1 MAMTVWA
8 TAVSHPR
15 QRQLRRV
22 VTLRWKRCWR
32 WPTHASATWTC
43 WGSGRLTNLGAALR
57 VEPGLLGAFRTVTI
71 MGGTGPRL
79 APGSPDPTHGVGDP
93 NTSHD
98 PEAARI
104 VAAAPGDVVLAGVDV
119 TMNTTAGVVHVR
131 RMANATTAHGGL
143 ADRVCRFYLDFYE
156 SRSGERRLALHDP
169 IAALVAT
176 APASIA
182 ATFVTGEAVVEGQA
196 GAERCVLAP
205 IGPGA
210 RVTRGLAGCDS
221 DLVAE
226 AMIGALERPMPI
238 R

>member
-1 MAMTVWA
+1 
-8 TAVSHPR
+8 
-15 QRQLRRV
+15 
-22 VTLRWKRCWR
+22 
-32 WPTHASATWTC
+32 
-43 WGSGRLTNLGAALR
+43 
-57 VEPGLLGAFRTVTI
+57 
-71 MGGTGPRL
+71 
-79 APGSPDPTHGVGDP
+79 
-93 NTSHD
+93 
-98 PEAARI
+98 
-104 VAAAPGDVVLAGVDV
+104 
-119 TMNTTAGVVHVR
+119 
-131 RMANATTAHGGL
+131 MANATTAHGGL